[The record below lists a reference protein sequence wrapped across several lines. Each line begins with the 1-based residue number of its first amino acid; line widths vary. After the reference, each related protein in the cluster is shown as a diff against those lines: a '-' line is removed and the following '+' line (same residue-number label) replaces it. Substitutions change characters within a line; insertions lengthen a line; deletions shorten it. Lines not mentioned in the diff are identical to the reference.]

1 MALARNKKVD
11 PEAIKAF
18 GSAADARPE
27 PARSSEPVREAVE
40 APAESKQ
47 AAEPAPAKARPKAAA
62 GESHSNSG
70 PRSSLVRW
78 TDDELRELRDQ
89 LMAYSKRERYS
100 MQEVMTRAMRLGFKQ
115 LSSDSNL

>member
-27 PARSSEPVREAVE
+27 PARPTEPAREAVA
-40 APAESKQ
+40 APAQAQDASESTSV
-47 AAEPAPAKARPKAAA
+47 KARPRKAA
-62 GESHSNSG
+62 GESVRNSG
-70 PRSSLVRW
+70 PTSSLVRW
-78 TDDELRELRDQ
+78 SDDELRELRDQ

-100 MQEVMTRAMRLGFKQ
+100 MQEVMTRAMRLGFEQ
-115 LSSDSNL
+115 LSADSN

>member
-27 PARSSEPVREAVE
+27 PERPTEPARESIA
-40 APAESKQ
+40 APAQ
-47 AAEPAPAKARPKAAA
+47 ATEPASVKARPEVAA
-62 GESHSNSG
+62 GESHRNNG
-70 PRSSLVRW
+70 PTSSLVRW
-78 TDDELRELRDQ
+78 SDDDLRELRDQ

-100 MQEVMTRAMRLGFKQ
+100 MQEVMTRAMRLGFEQ
-115 LSSDSNL
+115 LSLDIKK